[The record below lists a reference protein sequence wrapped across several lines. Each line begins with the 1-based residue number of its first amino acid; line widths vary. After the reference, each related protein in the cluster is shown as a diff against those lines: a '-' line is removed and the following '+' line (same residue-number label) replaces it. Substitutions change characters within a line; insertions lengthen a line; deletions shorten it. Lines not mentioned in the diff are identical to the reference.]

1 MVEVTMGDLQ
11 RIHGMAKNTF
21 ECIGQDLRYGLRH
34 LRQSPGFTI
43 AAVVSLALGIGAN
56 AAVFQLVDAIRL
68 KMLPVWNPDELV
80 SIDFEPNSMRAGWF
94 STRSARLPYAQWDQ
108 IRHQQRAFT
117 GVIAWSSTRFN
128 LAPSGER
135 RYAEGL
141 YVSGDFFRALGVNA
155 LIGRTF
161 TEQLWLRS
169 RCTT

>member
-1 MVEVTMGDLQ
+1 
-11 RIHGMAKNTF
+11 MA
-21 ECIGQDLRYGLRH
+21 YGILGRAP
-34 LRQSPGFTI
+34 SFTI
-43 AAVVSLALGIGAN
+43 ATVVSLALGINTN

-68 KMLPVWNPDELV
+68 KMLPVLSPDEPV

-94 STRSARLPYAQWDQ
+94 STRSARLTYAQWDQ

-117 GVIAWSSTRFN
+117 GVIAWSSTRFH

-141 YVSGDFFRALGVNA
+141 YMSGDFFRVLGVNA

-161 TEQLWLRS
+161 TEQEDNDACVNARAVISHAFWAARV
-169 RCTT
+169 